1 MGLSQKDFAGL
12 GGVTLNTQHRYES
25 GTLPSI
31 EYLLR
36 IGDAGADWYWIL
48 SGQRVSDSISQGE
61 ARLVDL
67 FRLLGPT
74 AQGAVFTV
82 LECMVNNTHAPSSS
96 VHDKRQDFTGE

>member
-25 GTLPSI
+25 GTMPSV

-36 IGDAGADWYWIL
+36 IGDAGADWYWIV
-48 SGQRVSDSISQGE
+48 SGQRAAGSISQAE

-67 FRLLGPT
+67 FRSLGAT
-74 AQGAVFTV
+74 AQEAVFTV
-82 LECMVNNTHAPSSS
+82 LDCMVNNMHAPSSS
-96 VHDKRQDFTGE
+96 VHDKRQDFSGE